1 MSFRRGAGAKGSYKS
16 TKVTIAHVEYIT
28 DIFPSQDFT
37 MQIDQAIQPGLPF
50 LFPWLSEMAKM
61 FETYR
66 IIKLVFFYKST
77 SADAVL
83 STMAPSGSTS
93 LGSVIMMAQY
103 NVLLPPPINK
113 RDMLNNATAVSC
125 KPSNSM
131 SFTVNPHA
139 SYKTLFVRTPFTPT
153 GGDRRLYDHADFH
166 LATEGMQ
173 ATEGSIGELS
183 VLAIMQFAKPTL
195 VNNIVPTD
203 SFVWSMPIS
212 PVIVGGNTFALMRF
226 TQNTLATTVEPLP
239 GSTINGYLFQDPNT
253 GLYNYYFGDCADDL
267 IGAIYEV
274 TLEAKVQFTGNAA
287 NIMLMSHPDIVGGI
301 NVIYSNCQFSA
312 LNGVGGSSRTLT
324 QAVTS
329 LTNSGVRAPAP
340 SPTVSLGPD
349 QGVTFSWYVKVT
361 GPDAYFGVDTSNA
374 ANICGMRW
382 FDIATGAPT
391 AAPGGTAANFLF
403 TRELTVVQCSPP
415 DV

>member
-1 MSFRRGAGAKGSYKS
+1 MSYKRGGGKKGSYKS

-28 DIFPSQDFT
+28 DIFPSQDFE

-66 IIKLVFFYKST
+66 IIKLVFFFKST

-103 NVLLPPPINK
+103 NVLLPPPVNK

-183 VLAIMQFAKPTL
+183 VLAVMQFAKPTL
-195 VNNIVPTD
+195 VNNIIPTD
-203 SFVWSMPIS
+203 NFLFTLTYTPAA
-212 PVIVGGNTFALMRF
+212 GGNALSILRF
-226 TQNTLATTVEPLP
+226 TQTTLDTTLNPTV
-239 GSTINGYLFQDPNT
+239 GSTLNGYLFQDPQT
-253 GLYNYYFGDCADDL
+253 GNFNYYFGDAADEL
-267 IGAIYEV
+267 LGAIYQV
-274 TLEAKVQFTGNAA
+274 TCEAKLAWTGAISSTSSYLMSCPDISASANIVYFNCEWHAFNGNSGYARTRLDLPTAKTSWLEAPVANNAV
-287 NIMLMSHPDIVGGI
+287 SVDP
-301 NVIYSNCQFSA
+301 A
-312 LNGVGGSSRTLT
+312 LGC
-324 QAVTS
+324 
-329 LTNSGVRAPAP
+329 
-340 SPTVSLGPD
+340 
-349 QGVTFSWYVKVT
+349 TFSWFVRVT
-361 GPDAYFGVDTSNA
+361 GPDAYFGPDTSNA
-374 ANICGMRW
+374 ANVCTWRW
-382 FDIATGAPT
+382 YNTTTGAPGLPT
-391 AAPGGTAANFLF
+391 GGSNWLF
-403 TRELTVVQCSPP
+403 WRQLTVVQVSPP

>member
-1 MSFRRGAGAKGSYKS
+1 MSRRGGGSKGSYKS
-16 TKVTIAHVEYIT
+16 TKVTVAHVEYIT
-28 DIFPSQDFT
+28 DISPSQDFQ

-66 IIKLVFFYKST
+66 IIKLVFFFKST

-183 VLAIMQFAKPTL
+183 VLAVMQFAKPTL
-195 VNNIVPTD
+195 VNNIVPIDT
-203 SFVWSMPIS
+203 FIWNMPYT
-212 PVIVGGNTFALMRF
+212 PAAAGNALHLMRF
-226 TQNTLATTVEPLP
+226 TQTTLATTLNPTS
-239 GSTINGYLFQDPNT
+239 GSTINGYLFQDPDT
-253 GLYNYYFGDCADDL
+253 SFYNYYFGDCCDDL
-267 IGAIYEV
+267 LGAIYEV
-274 TLEAKVQFTGNAA
+274 TLAAKLGFTGAAAA
-287 NIMLMSHPDIVGGI
+287 NEVYLMSHPDLDAPANIV
-301 NVIYSNCQFSA
+301 YYNCEYHG
-312 LNGVGGSSRTLT
+312 LNGSTGRSRTL
-324 QAVTS
+324 
-329 LTNSGVRAPAP
+329 LTKPSTITAYTIAPAP
-340 SPTVSLGPD
+340 TAFVSEDD
-349 QGVTFSWYVKVT
+349 QGGIQFKWYVRVT
-361 GPDAYFGVDTSNA
+361 GPDAHFGIDITNA
-374 ANICGMRW
+374 ANICDFRW
-382 FDIATGAPT
+382 YNGSTGVPT
-391 AAPGGTAANFLF
+391 VPGGTTAAHVFV
-403 TRELTVVQCSPP
+403 RELSIVQCTPP